1 MTTMYKEIPEQ
12 KTVEF
17 IIYGKVTKEDFDQ
30 ISEKL
35 HKFIEAHGTIKLIEV
50 IQSFEGFDPSVIW
63 DGIKFDIQHLRF
75 ISHCAVVSDN
85 GWISPISKAAGAFIS
100 TKLRTFSLVQLDEAR
115 QWLKSPDTSENS

>member
-1 MTTMYKEIPEQ
+1 MTMTYKEIPEQ

-17 IIYGKVTKEDFDQ
+17 IVDGKVTKEDFDQ
-30 ISEKL
+30 ISGKL

-50 IQSFEGFDPSVIW
+50 IQAFKGFDPSVIW

-75 ISHCAVVSDN
+75 ISHCAVVSDI
-85 GWISPISKAAGAFIS
+85 GWISPISKAAGAFMS
-100 TKLRTFSLVQLDEAR
+100 TKLRTFSLGQLDEAR